1 MSELE
6 ELAARAAQLA
16 ELAAGRPQAERA
28 ARLADRLAAGRFLV
42 AVAGEFKRGKSTLIN
57 ALVGEDVLPTGV
69 LPLTAVATE
78 LVHGEPGA
86 VVELLDGSCEPIDPA
101 DVADFVTEARNP
113 DNERS
118 VARVEIR
125 GRWPLLE
132 PGVVLVDTPGI
143 GSVHTHNTDA
153 ARAALVDADG
163 AVLVLSAD
171 APISGQERDLLR
183 LLAERRAPTFYVLN
197 KIDHLRPTERDE
209 VRRFVGTV
217 LADELGDKPPL
228 FALSARAAL
237 ERRSAPPPDDAVVGG
252 FDEFVAALERFI
264 DEDLVEARVATAR
277 RELARLGGGV
287 RDAIR
292 VERAA
297 LDLDAA
303 TLAAKV
309 EAFRAAA
316 AGRQRAFDDDRTL
329 LARDA
334 SRLAVSIGQRLAAF
348 ARSAPAG
355 HRAELAALAAGA
367 RRSELTDRLRD
378 AIEAAVRQS
387 FDRFRV
393 EESQRAE
400 DAWQQLAREF
410 RDRNQERVDAV
421 RATAGDLFSV
431 ALPQV
436 PIPAVAEQNERFFY
450 LFLHIESLDAPL
462 GRLVGRLVPSSI
474 ARRRAAAWAQGE
486 LAREFDKHAGRV
498 RWDLTQRLDAARAR
512 FEAAM
517 RDELAAAVDGILDA
531 AGRAR
536 ALQAEAVDARDR
548 QREQSAREEA
558 LAARLADLAGE
569 P

>member
-16 ELAAGRPQAERA
+16 ELATGRPEAGRA

-69 LPLTAVATE
+69 LPLTAVATD
-78 LVHGEPGA
+78 LTHGAPGA
-86 VVELLDGSCEPIDPA
+86 VVEFLDGRTEPIDPA
-101 DVADFVTEARNP
+101 GVADFVTEARNP
-113 DNERS
+113 DNERC
-118 VARVEIR
+118 VARVELR

-143 GSVHTHNTDA
+143 GSVHVHNTDA
-153 ARAALVDADG
+153 ARAALLDADG

-183 LLAERRAPTFYVLN
+183 VLAERRAPTFYVLN
-197 KIDHLRPTERDE
+197 KIDHLLPTERDE
-209 VRRFVGTV
+209 VRRFVETV

-237 ERRSAPPPDDAVVGG
+237 ERRSAPPPDHAAISG

-264 DEDLVEARVATAR
+264 NEDLVETRVATAR
-277 RELARLGGGV
+277 RELGRLGGGV

-309 EAFRAAA
+309 EEFRAAA
-316 AGRQRAFDDDRTL
+316 AAQQRAFDDDRTL

-334 SRLAVSIGQRLAAF
+334 NRLAASISQRLAAF

-355 HRAELAALAAGA
+355 HHAELAALAASA
-367 RRSELTDRLRD
+367 PRSELTDRLRD
-378 AIEAAVRQS
+378 AIEAAVRHR

-400 DAWQQLAREF
+400 DAWQQLARGF
-410 RDRNQERVDAV
+410 RDRTQERIDAV
-421 RATAGDLFSV
+421 RAAAGDLFAV
-431 ALPQV
+431 ALPRV

-450 LFLHIESLDAPL
+450 LFLHIESLNAPI
-462 GRLVGRLVPSSI
+462 GRIVGRLVPPSI
-474 ARRRAAAWAQGE
+474 ARRRAAAWARGE
-486 LAREFDKHAGRV
+486 LDREFDKHAGRV
-498 RWDLTQRLDAARAR
+498 RWDLTQRLDAARQR

-517 RDELAAAVDGILDA
+517 REELAAAVDGILDA

-536 ALQAEAVDARDR
+536 ALQAVAVDTRDR

-558 LAARLADLAGE
+558 LAEQLADLAGE